1 MDINLFEDKKTYKQ
15 IILSLDTLYDNLKK
29 TKELSQEYILGAF
42 NELENAKKDM
52 MLLYY
57 IDLPVNY
64 ISYVS
69 VSGKTHLL
77 LNRGERENMVNIMF
91 SKYSR
96 CKKYITTSLQGT
108 SMWNI
113 VRHKLPK
120 DLGKDLKDHLSSGK
134 SLIFHN
140 KDVRNY
146 YQNRIVMMLETNKD
160 DVLSTYGFINE
171 LLIFIPLIQNR
182 DILYSDFE
190 RFLKEN
196 VGDIS
201 IKDVLDDAYYRLTN
215 DIKWENLDKKFLE
228 WVKYL
233 YYSVSSDDRF
243 IKFLYLYPTIEDNIT
258 AEAFNLNK
266 KIYELICSKF

>member
-29 TKELSQEYILGAF
+29 TKELGQDYILEVF

-64 ISYVS
+64 ISYIS

-120 DLGKDLKDHLSSGK
+120 DLGKDLKDYLSSGK
-134 SLIFHN
+134 SLIFYN

-146 YQNRIVMMLETNKD
+146 YQSRIVMMLETNKD

-190 RFLKEN
+190 RFLKEK

-233 YYSVSSDDRF
+233 YYSVSSDNRFF
-243 IKFLYLYPTIEDNIT
+243 IKFFYPTKEDNI
-258 AEAFNLNK
+258 AVEAFNLNK

>member
-1 MDINLFEDKKTYKQ
+1 
-15 IILSLDTLYDNLKK
+15 
-29 TKELSQEYILGAF
+29 
-42 NELENAKKDM
+42 
-52 MLLYY
+52 
-57 IDLPVNY
+57 
-64 ISYVS
+64 
-69 VSGKTHLL
+69 
-77 LNRGERENMVNIMF
+77 
-91 SKYSR
+91 
-96 CKKYITTSLQGT
+96 
-108 SMWNI
+108 
-113 VRHKLPK
+113 
-120 DLGKDLKDHLSSGK
+120 
-134 SLIFHN
+134 
-140 KDVRNY
+140 
-146 YQNRIVMMLETNKD
+146 MMLETDKD

-171 LLIFIPLIQNR
+171 LLILIPLIQNR

-233 YYSVSSDDRF
+233 YYSVSSDDRL
-243 IKFLYLYPTIEDNIT
+243 IKFLYPTKEDNIT

>member
-29 TKELSQEYILGAF
+29 TKELSQEYILEVF

-64 ISYVS
+64 ITYVS
-69 VSGKTHLL
+69 VSGKTHFL

-113 VRHKLPK
+113 VRHK
-120 DLGKDLKDHLSSGK
+120 
-134 SLIFHN
+134 
-140 KDVRNY
+140 
-146 YQNRIVMMLETNKD
+146 
-160 DVLSTYGFINE
+160 
-171 LLIFIPLIQNR
+171 
-182 DILYSDFE
+182 
-190 RFLKEN
+190 
-196 VGDIS
+196 
-201 IKDVLDDAYYRLTN
+201 
-215 DIKWENLDKKFLE
+215 
-228 WVKYL
+228 
-233 YYSVSSDDRF
+233 
-243 IKFLYLYPTIEDNIT
+243 
-258 AEAFNLNK
+258 
-266 KIYELICSKF
+266 